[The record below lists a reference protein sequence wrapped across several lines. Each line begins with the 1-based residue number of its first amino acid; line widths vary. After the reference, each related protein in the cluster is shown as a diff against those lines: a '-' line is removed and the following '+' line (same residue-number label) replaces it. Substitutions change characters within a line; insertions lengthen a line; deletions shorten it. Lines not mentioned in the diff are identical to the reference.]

1 MTALIDPSKHNQRAR
16 ITATLHCLAPLHIGD
31 GGVESFANRKQGQT
45 LGKAARAATKDDSF
59 YSTVCRDHAG
69 RPILPGSS
77 LRGLLRQ
84 ATAQIDADRLEA
96 LFGPEAGEDKLS
108 MGRVIVC
115 DAPMSMGPA
124 ETQHLAD
131 FVTLAAAGQRE
142 RTGAGTCIAHNVSID
157 AITGAAAAVEHL
169 LFAEEY
175 VPAGS
180 EFTLVLELG
189 PCDDSDLG
197 TILAVLN
204 GFDGKAGHSLGAGA
218 SHGFGQFLVPA
229 SSIKVQA
236 RNRADL
242 LAWLQDGVDTPAP
255 CKCRTD
261 SLPTHGQREAAP
273 SIQIDL
279 HFDGAFAINDPGL
292 IGRADANAEHAP
304 DIEFSRDSQGRPRIP
319 GRSLRG
325 LIRHRAR
332 RIIAT
337 VLHQKHGFTP
347 REATRRAETLVQ
359 EIFGDTERQSPLR
372 IGEARVVEG
381 GRHDG
386 REQTF
391 NAVDRFTGGVADSK
405 LYTAHLAQPTT
416 LRFSLSLRRG
426 QPEPWWLGLGLLI
439 LRDAVEG
446 DLAIGWG
453 KGKGLGAFHAGFA
466 GKTDWTEV
474 LHKLEELCVAHK
486 VEQKPEQWH
495 KAFHDHL
502 ITVAKDSLGE
512 ETETEHGVN
521 Q

>member
-1 MTALIDPSKHNQRAR
+1 MSDRPAGRRSGCGRRHAILATQPLSPAKRAWRGPPARDCRRTHRRTQADRPARPRHHHARPRPAQHWHARHRHGGPAVTALIDPSKHNQRAR

-115 DAPMSMGPA
+115 DAPMSMGPV

-131 FVTLAAAGQRE
+131 FLPLEESCQRQK
-142 RTGAGTCIAHNVSID
+142 TGAGTCIAHNVSID

-218 SHGFGQFLVPA
+218 SHGFGQFLVP
-229 SSIKVQA
+229 
-236 RNRADL
+236 
-242 LAWLQDGVDTPAP
+242 
-255 CKCRTD
+255 
-261 SLPTHGQREAAP
+261 
-273 SIQIDL
+273 
-279 HFDGAFAINDPGL
+279 
-292 IGRADANAEHAP
+292 
-304 DIEFSRDSQGRPRIP
+304 
-319 GRSLRG
+319 
-325 LIRHRAR
+325 
-332 RIIAT
+332 
-337 VLHQKHGFTP
+337 
-347 REATRRAETLVQ
+347 
-359 EIFGDTERQSPLR
+359 
-372 IGEARVVEG
+372 
-381 GRHDG
+381 
-386 REQTF
+386 
-391 NAVDRFTGGVADSK
+391 
-405 LYTAHLAQPTT
+405 
-416 LRFSLSLRRG
+416 
-426 QPEPWWLGLGLLI
+426 
-439 LRDAVEG
+439 
-446 DLAIGWG
+446 
-453 KGKGLGAFHAGFA
+453 
-466 GKTDWTEV
+466 
-474 LHKLEELCVAHK
+474 
-486 VEQKPEQWH
+486 
-495 KAFHDHL
+495 
-502 ITVAKDSLGE
+502 
-512 ETETEHGVN
+512 
-521 Q
+521 